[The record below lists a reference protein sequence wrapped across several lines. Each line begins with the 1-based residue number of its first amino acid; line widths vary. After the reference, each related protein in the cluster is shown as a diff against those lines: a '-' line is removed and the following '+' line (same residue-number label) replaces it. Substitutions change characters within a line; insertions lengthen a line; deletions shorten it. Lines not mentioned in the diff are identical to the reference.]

1 MLTTLDECLRKASR
15 RRIEGHSQQCP
26 ELTQMLADFVRGGSI
41 QHVMEIGFNAGHSA
55 ETFLASNPRIDLTS
69 FDLGKHTYTLTGKKY
84 IDYKFPFRHRLF
96 LGKSSKTV
104 PEFIEANPETKFDLI
119 FIDGGHDYKVARAD
133 FHNSMKLAHANT
145 IVIMDDT
152 MGNKSWVQHY
162 NVGPNRTWKEAEE
175 ANLVV
180 ELGSQ
185 DFSRDHGVSWGKFS
199 LA

>member
-1 MLTTLDECLRKASR
+1 MTLDECLRKASR
-15 RRIEGHSQQCP
+15 KRVEGHSQQCP
-26 ELTQMLADFVRGGSI
+26 ELTQTLTDLVSGESI

-69 FDLGKHTYTLTGKKY
+69 FDLGKHAYALTGKKY

-96 LGKSSKTV
+96 LGDSSKTV

-119 FIDGGHDYKVARAD
+119 FIDGGHDYKIARAD
-133 FHNSMKLAHANT
+133 LYNSMKLAHSET
-145 IVIMDDT
+145 VVIMDDT
-152 MGNKSWVQHY
+152 MGKKSWIQRY
-162 NVGPNRTWKEAEE
+162 NVGPNRTWKEAKDDS
-175 ANLVV
+175 LIT

-185 DFSRDHGVSWGKFS
+185 DFSQDYGASWGKFS